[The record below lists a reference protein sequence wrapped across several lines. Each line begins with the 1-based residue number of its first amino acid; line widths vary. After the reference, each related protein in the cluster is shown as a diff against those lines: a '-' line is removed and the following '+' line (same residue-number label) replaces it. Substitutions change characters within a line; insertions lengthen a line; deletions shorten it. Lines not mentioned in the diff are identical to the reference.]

1 MPNKVDAVLLATATT
16 LMWRGVD
23 RGADLL
29 GIESSSC
36 GTNEPILGC
45 SSTPAGRCG
54 LQPCGLV
61 AVAEAPQ
68 VSHAVHKEDDSM
80 IVNSLKLARVRNR
93 VPRLARLVALTGVA
107 LALAVQGHA
116 QDLSL

>member
-23 RGADLL
+23 RGAGLL
-29 GIESSSC
+29 GIESFSWHYSVPAHR

-80 IVNSLKLARVRNR
+80 IVNSLKLARARNR
-93 VPRLARLVALTGVA
+93 FPRLSRLL
-107 LALAVQGHA
+107 
-116 QDLSL
+116 